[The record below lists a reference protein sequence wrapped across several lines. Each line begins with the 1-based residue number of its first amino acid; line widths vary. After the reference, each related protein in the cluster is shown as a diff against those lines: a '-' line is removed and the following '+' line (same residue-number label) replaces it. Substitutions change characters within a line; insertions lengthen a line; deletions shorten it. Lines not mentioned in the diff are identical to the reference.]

1 MENKTPPI
9 LEQYRLIKSRH
20 RDRILL
26 FQLGDFFEM
35 FAEDAEKAA
44 SLLNIALTKRYKGT
58 AHETFMCGVPR
69 HSIAGPI
76 SKLLAE
82 GLSVA
87 VCAQT
92 EEASPEKKLLRRA
105 VTRTLSPGMVYDP
118 ETLDRLQANYMAA
131 FDGTRLSFLD
141 ASTGEGFWYETEDGS
156 HTDRLLAFLNPVE
169 IVAQKGEA
177 PPFPDFPTSFFDPT
191 SLSPQAA
198 AEAARFLKER
208 AGARAPLPKSAE
220 TLVRYA
226 VSMQGSAVL
235 KALSGFENRNLK
247 GEMFLSS
254 RLLDHLEV
262 FRNSEGETGD
272 SLFAVVNRAKTPV
285 GARALKKRLRF
296 PLKNQQKIEQR
307 LDRIQWWID
316 RPSLLEEVRRAFS
329 SLGDSERKLNKA
341 AHSHCNPRDLREI
354 AEVLERGLKAER
366 AIRPPSSPSKAADE
380 SAVFIRDEILRLL
393 KDNPPA
399 LRKDGGFIKE
409 SACKEL
415 AALSA
420 AAQTNLRR
428 LFQMERAEQARTGIP
443 SLKIRYNHIFGYY
456 IEVRKTH
463 LAKIPGDY
471 IRKQTLVNAERCA
484 TPALSALEGEILS
497 VREAR
502 IRREEEIFQELL
514 QKVLDRLPELLKLC
528 ARWGRMDLDSS
539 LAYSAIENNY
549 VRPRFG
555 KRFHLVN
562 SRHPVLERKSLFT
575 PNTLDLAPGETLI
588 LTGPNMG
595 GKSTLMRQAAL
606 AVLLA
611 QSGCF
616 VPAESAESPLFHKM
630 FTRMGAGDSL
640 SKKLS
645 TFMMEMKETG
655 EILQKADSK
664 SLVLLDEIGRGTS
677 TFDGMSLAQAL
688 IEFLTEEKQALTL
701 SATHYHELTRLAD
714 RLPAVKNGSLTAI
727 DQENEIKFLYTLQ
740 EGPARKSYG
749 IEVARLA
756 GLPSSVVKRAYEILE
771 SHELKGRKSAPAAA
785 AGARPAAGRAQNP
798 AGADLAKSRRADK
811 AAGAEQ
817 AQQQATGARPA
828 DSGASA
834 QRAQQKTVRTG
845 ESVSDPVRREARL
858 RDAVRQDSV
867 RRRARPRLQ
876 DGRPIRNGLTASGDP
891 DRRPI
896 PRQMSFFKRNP

>member
-1 MENKTPPI
+1 MENAKTPPI
-9 LEQYRLIKSRH
+9 LEQYRLIKHRH

-58 AHETFMCGVPR
+58 AHEIFMCGVPR

-76 SKLLAE
+76 SKLLAA

-105 VTRTLSPGMVYDP
+105 VTRILSPGMVYDP
-118 ETLDRLQANYMAA
+118 ETLDSLQANYMAA
-131 FDGTRLSFLD
+131 FDGSRLSFLD
-141 ASTGEGFWYETEDGS
+141 ASTGEGFYYEIEEDGGAAS
-156 HTDRLLAFLNPVE
+156 RLLAFLNPVE

-177 PPFPDFPTSFFDPT
+177 PPFLNFPTGFFDPA
-191 SLSPQAA
+191 SLSPQAS
-198 AEAARFLKER
+198 ARIAQFLRER
-208 AGARAPLPKSAE
+208 AAAPLPKSAE
-220 TLVRYA
+220 TLVQYA
-226 VSMQGSAVL
+226 VFMQGSAVL
-235 KALSGFENRNLK
+235 KSLTGFENRNFK

-254 RLLDHLEV
+254 RLLEHLEV
-262 FRNSEGETGD
+262 FKSSLGEAKD
-272 SLFAVVNRAKTPV
+272 SLFAIINRAKTPV
-285 GARALKKRLRF
+285 GARLLKSRLRS
-296 PLKNQQKIEQR
+296 PLKNRQKIEER

-316 RPSLLEEVRRAFS
+316 RPSLLAEARCALS

-341 AHSHCNPRDLREI
+341 AHSHCNPRDLRAV
-354 AEVLERGLKAER
+354 AEVLDKGLNAER
-366 AIRPPSSPSKAADE
+366 AIRPPSPTAGAGAKETEDLPRKTSGAGCQQTQAQQAAAE
-380 SAVFIRDEILRLL
+380 IRDEIFRLL

-415 AALSA
+415 AALNG
-420 AAQTNLRR
+420 AAQTKLRR
-428 LFQMERAEQARTGIP
+428 LFQMEEAERARTGIP
-443 SLKIRYNHIFGYY
+443 SLKIRYNQVFGYY

-463 LAKIPGDY
+463 LAKIPSDY
-471 IRKQTLVNAERCA
+471 IRKQTLVQAERCA

-502 IRREEEIFQELL
+502 IKREEEIFQDLL
-514 QKVLDRLPELLKLC
+514 QKILSRLPDLLKLC
-528 ARWGRMDLDSS
+528 ARWGRMDLESS

-549 VRPRFG
+549 TRPRFG
-555 KRFHLVN
+555 RRFHLIN

-575 PNTLDLAPGETLI
+575 PNTLNLTPGETLI

-616 VPAESAESPLFHKM
+616 VPAESAELPLFHKM

-645 TFMMEMKETG
+645 TFMLEMKETG

-714 RLPAVKNGSLTAI
+714 RLPAVKNGSLAAVER
-727 DQENEIKFLYTLQ
+727 ENEIKFLYTLQ
-740 EGPARKSYG
+740 EGPSRKSYG

-756 GLPSSVVKRAYEILE
+756 GLPSSVVKRAYELLK
-771 SHELKGRKSAPAAA
+771 SHEQAKGEEGAPGAASSLTRNRFTEEGAAGFAA
-785 AGARPAAGRAQNP
+785 AGGAALMRGASPAGGAKEEATRLATKAADRLTTGRAHKRAADAIP
-798 AGADLAKSRRADK
+798 A
-811 AAGAEQ
+811 Q
-817 AQQQATGARPA
+817 
-828 DSGASA
+828 DS
-834 QRAQQKTVRTG
+834 
-845 ESVSDPVRREARL
+845 
-858 RDAVRQDSV
+858 RQD
-867 RRRARPRLQ
+867 
-876 DGRPIRNGLTASGDP
+876 RNGLTASDKQ

-896 PRQMSFFKRNP
+896 PRQMSFF